1 MKKALLSAAL
11 FLSACAGG
19 NNIDYLE
26 MRDIPAPTIESF
38 THCYNYGCAKRETIK
53 MPATTLKKIKSHFT
67 PRPKDADA
75 EKKAIIQS
83 LQTLEQDI
91 GEIVGTKNDKRGT
104 FRTYQDDSIESKSFQ
119 QDCIDESTNTTTYL
133 TLLNN
138 LGYLKF
144 HSPAFPATRQPF
156 SGGNWWHQT
165 ATIVNNETG
174 IRYAVDTWFEDNGKA
189 GYIVPLHEWK
199 DGWKPLQE

>member
-1 MKKALLSAAL
+1 MKKALLLAAI

-19 NNIDYLE
+19 NNIDYLK

-38 THCYNYGCAKRETIK
+38 THCYNYGCAKKETLKI
-53 MPATTLKKIKSHFT
+53 PDSTLKKLKSIFT
-67 PRPKDADA
+67 TPPPY
-75 EKKAIIQS
+75 KANHEIQMI
-83 LQTLEQDI
+83 LQALKVFEQDI

-104 FRTYQDDSIESKSFQ
+104 FRAYQDDSIESKSFQ

-144 HSPAFPATRQPF
+144 HSPAFPANRQPL

-165 ATIVNNETG
+165 ATIVDNETG
-174 IRYAVDTWFEDNGKA
+174 DRYAVDTWFEDNGKA
-189 GYIVPLHEWK
+189 GYIVPLKEWK
-199 DGWKPLQE
+199 KGWRPE